1 MKEILEAAGLAIYAA
16 MAAVALGGIWFVI
29 LLVQR
34 TAQKRLSRVAAE
46 PFLREIGELLGRQEF
61 DSVAELCD
69 SPPWWSKATPQ
80 LILVAIEHRDRP
92 VPQIRRLLAERF
104 ERDVLA
110 DLEYRSSWISTI
122 VKSAPMLGLLG
133 TVVGMINAFEE
144 IAVAS
149 QSGISPEALA
159 SDISFAL
166 VTTALG
172 LTIALPLVLA
182 GNMIHVRIGRLTD
195 SVQEDL
201 GLFFDAFEPAV
212 AAAGPAGRTGKTT

>member
-1 MKEILEAAGLAIYAA
+1 MKEILEVASIGIYGA
-16 MAAVALGGIWFVI
+16 MATVALGGLWFVI

-34 TAQKRLSRVAAE
+34 TAQKRLSRAAAE
-46 PFLREIGELLGRQEF
+46 PFLNEVCDLLSRRDF
-61 DSVAELCD
+61 DAVTELCD
-69 SPPWWSKATPQ
+69 SPAWWSRATPQ
-80 LILVAIEHRDRP
+80 LILVAIENRDRP
-92 VPQIRRLLAERF
+92 LPQIRRLLAERF

-110 DLEYRSSWISTI
+110 DLEYRSSWIATI

-182 GNMIHVRIGRLTD
+182 GNMIQVRVGRLTD

-201 GLFFDAFEPAV
+201 GIFFDAFEPAISG
-212 AAAGPAGRTGKTT
+212 AARKPERGT

>member
-1 MKEILEAAGLAIYAA
+1 MKEILEVASIGIYGA
-16 MAAVALGGIWFVI
+16 MATVALGGLWFVI

-34 TAQKRLSRVAAE
+34 TAQKRLSRAAAE
-46 PFLREIGELLGRQEF
+46 PFLNEVCDLLSRRDF
-61 DSVAELCD
+61 DAVTELCD
-69 SPPWWSKATPQ
+69 SPAWWSRATPQ
-80 LILVAIEHRDRP
+80 LILVAIENRDRP
-92 VPQIRRLLAERF
+92 LPQIRRLLAERF

-110 DLEYRSSWISTI
+110 DLEYRSSWIATI

-159 SDISFAL
+159 SDIS
-166 VTTALG
+166 
-172 LTIALPLVLA
+172 IALPLVLA
-182 GNMIHVRIGRLTD
+182 GNMIQVRVGRLTD

-201 GLFFDAFEPAV
+201 GIFFDAFEPAISG
-212 AAAGPAGRTGKTT
+212 AARKPERGT